1 MKKTIIIFILA
12 CAHVVAFAQEK
23 FAQANESYANGD
35 YETAAALYEEILQT
49 EGQAAE
55 LYYNLGNTYYKLNEI
70 GKSIL
75 NYERALRLRPFYKDA
90 EYNLELAQ
98 ARIIDKVETPRMFFL
113 RNWTVNLM
121 HLLLPNVWV
130 CLSIAFFILFILS
143 FFLFAFGKKLSF
155 RKFGFR
161 IGVFF
166 IGLSLLTFVFAGIT
180 HKEFKEHADAI
191 VMTGAVTVKSSPD
204 KSGTD
209 LFVLHEG
216 TKVTIR
222 DILGEWY
229 EIGFGNGNVGWLK
242 ATNVER
248 I

>member
-1 MKKTIIIFILA
+1 MKKTSIICILLLM
-12 CAHVVAFAQEK
+12 CSITFAQDK
-23 FAQANESYANGD
+23 ITQANESYAAGD
-35 YETAAALYEEILQT
+35 YRSAAQLYEEVLDT

-55 LYYNLGNTYYKLNEI
+55 LYYNLGNAYYKQNEI

-98 ARIIDKVETPRMFFL
+98 ARIIDKVEDTHVFFL
-113 RNWTVNLM
+113 RNWVMNLM
-121 HLLLPNVWV
+121 HLLLPNVWAWI
-130 CLSIAFFILFILS
+130 SITFFILFILS
-143 FFLFAFGKKLSF
+143 FFLFAFGKKLGF
-155 RKFGFR
+155 RKAGFR
-161 IGVFF
+161 MGIIF
-166 IGLSLLTFVFAGIT
+166 IGLSLLTLVFAGIT
-180 HKEFKEHADAI
+180 HKEFKEHAVAI
-191 VMTGAVTVKSSPD
+191 VMTGSVSVKSSPD
-204 KSGTD
+204 ESGTD

-222 DILGEWY
+222 EVLGEWY

-242 ATNVER
+242 AVNVER